1 MKSARSENVPILSSI
16 LREKALQIA
25 AELGKSNF
33 NASSKLLQRFILW
46 HDLILKKVCSE
57 AADVN
62 DKELKEWRESKL
74 SDGLK

>member
-1 MKSARSENVPILSSI
+1 MSISSSI

-25 AELGKSNF
+25 AGLGESNF
-33 NASSKLLQRFILW
+33 NASNGWLQRFILQR
-46 HDLILKKVCSE
+46 DLTFKKKGGE

-74 SDGLK
+74 SDILKRYNPCDI